1 MSEQDTPERDG
12 PESGGEAEGEKS
24 EAVTLADSHATEDA
38 PVTGTREPKR
48 LGMGFYALVVLALAF
63 AFFSASTSGY
73 LWWQY
78 RQFNVTLDQADTESA
93 MSIQDVRATLRSVED
108 RIQLLQEVD
117 GRADAI
123 AREHDRRLQEFPGR
137 FQVLEQRLN
146 VVQGISDDARRQ
158 WIRAEAE
165 YYLVLANTELML
177 GGRWQS
183 AIDALELA
191 DAKLTEEGNPVL
203 GGVRQ
208 LISGELQAL
217 RGVRLP
223 DVEGL
228 SYSLGGLAER
238 VQSLPMQVAVPTG
251 FATGEEALQSAEP
264 GLGRIWLTLKE
275 AVTGMISI
283 ERSEVQSH
291 RALTAE
297 EQALVRRQ
305 LELELE
311 MARLGLL
318 RAQTGVFQISLSTA
332 SALLTREFDNTD
344 STVESAIA
352 LIEDISRLD
361 IDPTRPD
368 ISGSLSLLRELSDRE
383 G

>member
-1 MSEQDTPERDG
+1 MSEQDTPEHG
-12 PESGGEAEGEKS
+12 PAGGSALEGEESGGTMPAEPS
-24 EAVTLADSHATEDA
+24 ATEDA
-38 PVTGTREPKR
+38 RATEARERQR
-48 LGMGFYALVVLALAF
+48 LGKGLYVLVVLALAF
-63 AFFSASTSGY
+63 AFFAASTSGF

-78 RQFNVTLDQADTESA
+78 RQFYVALDQADNESA
-93 MSIQDVRATLRSVED
+93 VSIQDVRATLRSVED
-108 RIQLLQEVD
+108 RIQLLQEAD
-117 GRADAI
+117 ERAGDA
-123 AREHDRRLQEFPGR
+123 ARELDRRVQELPGR
-137 FQVLEQRLN
+137 FQALEQRVN
-146 VVQGISDDARRQ
+146 AVQGISDDARRR

-165 YYLVLANTELML
+165 YYLALANTELML

-191 DAKLTEEGNPVL
+191 DAKLRELGNPAL

-208 LISGELQAL
+208 LISEELQAL

-228 SYSLGGLAER
+228 SYSLGRLAER
-238 VQSLPMQVAVPTG
+238 VESLPMQVAAPTS
-251 FATGEEALQSAEP
+251 FATGEQALQSAEP
-264 GLGRIWLTLKE
+264 GLSRIWLSLKQ

-283 ERSEVQSH
+283 ERNEIPSH

-318 RAQTGVFQISLSTA
+318 RAQTDVFRISLSTA
-332 SALLTREFDNTD
+332 SALLTREFDNAD
-344 STVESAIA
+344 PTVESAIA
-352 LIEDISRLD
+352 LIEDMSRLD
-361 IDPTRPD
+361 VDPTRPD
-368 ISGSLSLLRELSDRE
+368 ISGSLNLLRGLPDRE

>member
-12 PESGGEAEGEKS
+12 PESSSKAEGEKS
-24 EAVTLADSHATEDA
+24 EAVTLTDSHAMEDA
-38 PVTGTREPKR
+38 PATRTREPKR
-48 LGMGFYALVVLALAF
+48 LGMGFYALVVLGLAF
-63 AFFSASTSGY
+63 AFFAASTSGY

-78 RQFNVTLDQADTESA
+78 RQFNVALDQADTESA

-108 RIQLLQEVD
+108 RLQLLQEAD
-117 GRADAI
+117 GRADAT
-123 AREHDRRLQEFPGR
+123 ARELDRRLQEFPGR
-137 FQVLEQRLN
+137 FEALEQRLN

-208 LISGELQAL
+208 LISNELQAL

-223 DVEGL
+223 DVERL

-251 FATGEEALQSAEP
+251 FAIGEETLQGAEP

-291 RALTAE
+291 RALTEE
-297 EQALVRRQ
+297 EQTLVRRQ

-311 MARLGLL
+311 MARLGVL

-332 SALLTREFDNTD
+332 TALLTREFDNTD
-344 STVESAIA
+344 PMVQSAIA
-352 LIEDISRLD
+352 LIEELSQLEV
-361 IDPTRPD
+361 DPTRPD
-368 ISGSLSLLRELSDRE
+368 ISGSLNLLRELPDRE